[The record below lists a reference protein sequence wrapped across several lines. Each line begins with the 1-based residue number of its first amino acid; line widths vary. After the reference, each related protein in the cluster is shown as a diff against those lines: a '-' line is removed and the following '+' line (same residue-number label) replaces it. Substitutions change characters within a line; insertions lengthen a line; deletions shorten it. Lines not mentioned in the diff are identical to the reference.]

1 MMGTLLDIAVEAPD
15 REAGQNRIRDA
26 VALGRRLE
34 AALSTADRDSETMRL
49 NAKAGRGPQ
58 AVPLDLYRLLAVSR
72 LLSRSTGGAFDVTIG
87 PFTIPDSGA
96 EGRPAN
102 PVDIDAALAAVGS
115 DRIVLHPP
123 DRVELSNPGMSV
135 DPGGIAKGYVLERM
149 ATVLRAGGVEKA
161 LLDLH
166 GECLVAIGPPA
177 GEPPFRAWIPR
188 GRTMA
193 GSLSLRDQA
202 LATSNA
208 RRRDERGEEKSSQ
221 IVDPRSGRIVEADR
235 QATVVALDASIASA
249 WSIALVVDPDG
260 ALVLLD
266 EPRDVE
272 ALVFDEHGE
281 HRSPRFADYAGWK
294 PGRKNSG
301 SVDREPGPPERGR
314 PAATSPD

>member
-1 MMGTLLDIAVEAPD
+1 MMGTLLEIAVDSPD
-15 REAGQNRIRDA
+15 RETGHNRIRDA
-26 VALGRRLE
+26 VAMGRRLE
-34 AALSTADRDSETMRL
+34 AAFSTADRDSDTMRL

-58 AVPLDLYRLLAVSR
+58 VVPLDLYRLLAVSR

-87 PFTIPDSGA
+87 PFTISASGT
-96 EGRPAN
+96 EGLPGT
-102 PVDIDAALAAVGS
+102 PIDIDAALAAVGS
-115 DRIVLHPP
+115 DRIELHPP
-123 DRVELSNPGMSV
+123 DRVELSNSGMSV

-149 ATVLRAGGVEKA
+149 AAVLRTSGVEKG

-166 GECLVAIGPPA
+166 GECVIAIGPPA
-177 GEPPFRAWIPR
+177 GEPPFRVWIPR
-188 GRTMA
+188 GRSMA
-193 GSLSLRDQA
+193 GSLSLRDRA

-208 RRRDERGEEKSSQ
+208 RRRDGRGEERSSH
-221 IVDPRSGRIVEADR
+221 IVDPRSGRTVEADR

-260 ALVLLD
+260 ALVLLG

-281 HRSPRFADYAGWK
+281 HRSLRFADYAGWK

-301 SVDREPGPPERGR
+301 SVDRAPDPANEDRSAVSRPE
-314 PAATSPD
+314 

>member
-15 REAGQNRIRDA
+15 HETGHNQIRDA
-26 VALGRRLE
+26 VVAGRRLE
-34 AALSTADRDSETMRL
+34 AAFSTADRESETMRL

-58 AVPLDLYRLLAVSR
+58 DVSLDLYRLLALSR

-87 PFTIPDSGA
+87 PFMISASGA
-96 EGRPAN
+96 EGRPVT
-102 PVDIDAALAAVGS
+102 PIDIDAALAAVGS

-123 DRVELSNPGMSV
+123 DRVELSNAGMSV

-149 ATVLRAGGVEKA
+149 AAVLRRGGVEKA

-166 GECLVAIGPPA
+166 GECVVAIGPPA
-177 GEPPFRAWIPR
+177 GEPAFRVWIPR
-188 GRTMA
+188 GRAMA
-193 GSLSLRDQA
+193 GSLSLRDRA

-208 RRRDERGEEKSSQ
+208 RRRDERGEEKSSH
-221 IVDPRSGRIVEADR
+221 IVDPRSGRTVEADR
-235 QATVVALDASIASA
+235 QATVVAIDASIASA

-281 HRSPRFADYAGWK
+281 HRSPRFVNFASWK

-301 SVDREPGPPERGR
+301 SVDREPGPSEEGR
-314 PAATSPD
+314 PAASRPD

>member
-1 MMGTLLDIAVEAPD
+1 MMGALLDIAVEAPD

-26 VALGRRLE
+26 VAVGRRLE
-34 AALSTADRDSETMRL
+34 AAFSTVDRDSDTMRL

-58 AVPLDLYRLLAVSR
+58 ALPLDLYRLLAVSR

-87 PFTIPDSGA
+87 PFTISAPGA
-96 EGRPAN
+96 EGHPGT
-102 PVDIDAALAAVGS
+102 PTDIDAALAAVGS

-123 DRVELSNPGMSV
+123 DRVELSNSGMSV

-149 ATVLRAGGVEKA
+149 AAVLRTGGVEKA

-166 GECLVAIGPPA
+166 GECVVAIGPPA
-177 GEPPFRAWIPR
+177 GEPPFRVWIPR

-193 GSLSLRDQA
+193 GSLSLRDRA

-208 RRRDERGEEKSSQ
+208 RRRDERGEEKSSH
-221 IVDPRSGRIVEADR
+221 IVDPRSGRTVEADR
-235 QATVVALDASIASA
+235 QATVVARDASIASA

-281 HRSPRFADYAGWK
+281 HRTPRFADYASWK
-294 PGRKNSG
+294 AGRKS
-301 SVDREPGPPERGR
+301 SAAVDRAPATPDQLR
-314 PAATSPD
+314 PAASTQD